1 MRRALLGGLLA
12 PDRVTALDVLVRGTS
27 EKAAGPAW
35 LTPRTSPA
43 AEIKGAKV
51 YRTLAP
57 VFRALGYDDGDRAL
71 VSPLFTHLWAVVYEA
86 DWAYEAHQRSGGTRP
101 GSWWPEHLRA
111 FLGSLEL
118 LDGTVERHLTGLEE
132 YFELETRLLAA
143 GDSFDED
150 ELARAVRLRCSD
162 IRAFLAVAAALTG
175 RPWARE
181 LSGLLGPMMSFV
193 DLEDDLRSVE
203 QDAAEG
209 SFNTYGL
216 AVRRWGEA
224 EARRRL
230 DSTGGELLH
239 ETARSL
245 SRAAPRTLR
254 AMWVLLGRP
263 ASDAD
268 ARRLGLAAL
277 RPHRALLTGLRHK
290 LLDGTP
296 GPFEPYWRLFDTS
309 GGDTCNTRTP

>member
-1 MRRALLGGLLA
+1 MEHELPGGLLD
-12 PDRVTALDVLVRGTS
+12 PDRVPALRVLVHGTS
-27 EKAAGPAW
+27 EKATGPTW
-35 LTPRTSPA
+35 QTPCTSPA
-43 AEIKGAKV
+43 AGVKGAKV

-71 VSPLFTHLWAVVYEA
+71 VSPLFGHLWAVVYEA
-86 DWAYEAHQRSGGTRP
+86 DWAYEAHQRSGGTGAGP

-111 FLGSLEL
+111 YLGSLEL
-118 LDGTVERHLTGLEE
+118 LDATVERHLAGLEE
-132 YFELETRLLAA
+132 YFELETRLLGSA
-143 GDSFDED
+143 DSFDEAD
-150 ELARAVRLRCSD
+150 LARAIRLRCSD

-181 LSGLLGPMMSFV
+181 LSALLGPMMSFI

-224 EARRRL
+224 GARHRL
-230 DSTGGELLH
+230 DRTGDELLG
-239 ETARSL
+239 ETAQAL
-245 SRAAPRTLR
+245 SAAPPDTLR

-263 ASDAD
+263 SSDAE
-268 ARRLGLAAL
+268 ARLLARTAPGPD
-277 RPHRALLTGLRHK
+277 RELLAGLRHK

-296 GPFEPYWRLFDTS
+296 GPFEPYWRLFDTP
-309 GGDTCNTRTP
+309 GGDTCNT